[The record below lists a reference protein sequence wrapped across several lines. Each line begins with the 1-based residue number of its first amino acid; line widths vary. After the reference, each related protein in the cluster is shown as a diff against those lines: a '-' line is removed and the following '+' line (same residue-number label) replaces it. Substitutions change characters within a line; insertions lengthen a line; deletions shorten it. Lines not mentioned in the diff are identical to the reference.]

1 VTKRYAALVDARALA
16 PDGLHGP
23 DGPDGGRRQP
33 CEELQ
38 WSNETRSERGANEG
52 TPPGGSEVRRLFAG
66 QLLAHYTQP
75 GQKRAP
81 RAFSRHYREEPLAEP
96 AARARGGTGGAPS
109 AGGGRRPW
117 KECRLRVVRAA
128 DCELQHG
135 SPWSEP
141 EPEPSPSPWSA
152 ANPRASASS
161 DGEGSDSPAA
171 ASAHRCAYP
180 GVAGETEDPDSQT
193 GRGREGEG
201 SSGDPDSP
209 SQSPGVGA
217 LSSVGSSADSR
228 EGGPDSDEGGCQQH
242 GNGGGDFQQS
252 GSDGS
257 VSVESVS
264 GRSPTANPR
273 FRFPV
278 QEVELELLT
287 GRTHQIRGQMAC
299 AGVPLLGDAMYTHKA
314 LAAGSTEGLL
324 EWPAEEDRRMKES
337 SALALQSLSLTFP
350 ARPPQATQAAQ
361 GGGGHK
367 GHGGRRRRR
376 RGGAVISS
384 CRGPGG
390 RGTGGRCE
398 L

>member
-1 VTKRYAALVDARALA
+1 LRESLK
-16 PDGLHGP
+16 
-23 DGPDGGRRQP
+23 
-33 CEELQ
+33 
-38 WSNETRSERGANEG
+38 
-52 TPPGGSEVRRLFAG
+52 
-66 QLLAHYTQP
+66 TQT
-75 GQKRAP
+75 
-81 RAFSRHYREEPLAEP
+81 
-96 AARARGGTGGAPS
+96 ARG
-109 AGGGRRPW
+109 W
-117 KECRLRVVRAA
+117 
-128 DCELQHG
+128 
-135 SPWSEP
+135 
-141 EPEPSPSPWSA
+141 
-152 ANPRASASS
+152 
-161 DGEGSDSPAA
+161 
-171 ASAHRCAYP
+171 
-180 GVAGETEDPDSQT
+180 
-193 GRGREGEG
+193 
-201 SSGDPDSP
+201 
-209 SQSPGVGA
+209 A

-337 SALALQSLSLTFP
+337 SALALQSLSLTFA

-361 GGGGHK
+361 GGRGAQ
-367 GHGGRRRRR
+367 RA
-376 RGGAVISS
+376 RGGAAEEAGWS
-384 CRGPGG
+384 CHF
-390 RGTGGRCE
+390 E
-398 L
+398 LPRPWWQGHRRPL